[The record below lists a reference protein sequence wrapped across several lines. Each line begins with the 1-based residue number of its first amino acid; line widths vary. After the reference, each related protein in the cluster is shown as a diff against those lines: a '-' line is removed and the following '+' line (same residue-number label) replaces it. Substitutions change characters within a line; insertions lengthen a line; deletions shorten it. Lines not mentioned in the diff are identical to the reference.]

1 MVTKEHINVKK
12 INILLKELRGNSMVA
27 MPYGKK
33 LKRLASCIR
42 VSLSLSLSRAT
53 TLENRSG

>member
-1 MVTKEHINVKK
+1 MVAKGHINVKK
-12 INILLKELRGNSMVA
+12 INITLKELRGNSMVA

-42 VSLSLSLSRAT
+42 APLSLSRAT